1 MPQLWSRKHVDGSE
15 PAMSQSIWPWL
26 SAIIQVTKPV
36 PTVSTRYTAS
46 NFTKATHYIIPQ
58 LCGLCCVLWANA
70 TATAIASSVPTRRPF
85 VLTPLRPAPL
95 PLASYRID
103 HDNHTLSSC
112 VTPDSVIVH
121 CQLIIIHSR
130 LNPAILLCYSSHSN
144 CIALIICGI

>member
-1 MPQLWSRKHVDGSE
+1 MPQLCSRKHVDGSE
-15 PAMSQSIWPWL
+15 QAMSQSIWPWL

-70 TATAIASSVPTRRPF
+70 TATAIASSVSTRRPS
-85 VLTPLRPAPL
+85 VLTPLRQL
-95 PLASYRID
+95 HCLLHRIVS
-103 HDNHTLSSC
+103 TTIITLSLSSC

-121 CQLIIIHSR
+121 CQLIILIVHSR
-130 LNPAILLCYSSHSN
+130 LKPAILQYYYAIVHIQIISH
-144 CIALIICGI
+144 